1 MLPRDRGGVKPAE
14 RAYNRPMRPLLP
26 AVCRL
31 AFFLLLGAVLLPAP
45 PSRADD
51 VLAALPPLPSGALR
65 VYLVRHGQAL
75 SNLDPAPDLPPAGL
89 DHLTAPGT
97 RQAEAAGRA
106 LAGRDVTLVL
116 TSPASRARE
125 TAEGIAQVLGLSA
138 PAVEP
143 RLRPLELGRGT
154 DGRRLTWKD
163 RAAEWEAGR
172 DPSPPE
178 GESMERVGDRLDL
191 LVRALARSRRGTGV
205 VLVAHGEV
213 LAAYLGHVRGTL
225 APKRYPPGLANGS
238 ITVVDVAPTGAATI
252 RLENQ
257 VPAAP

>member
-1 MLPRDRGGVKPAE
+1 MGR
-14 RAYNRPMRPLLP
+14 
-26 AVCRL
+26 
-31 AFFLLLGAVLLPAP
+31 
-45 PSRADD
+45 
-51 VLAALPPLPSGALR
+51 
-65 VYLVRHGQAL
+65 
-75 SNLDPAPDLPPAGL
+75 
-89 DHLTAPGT
+89 

-106 LAGRDVTLVL
+106 LAGRGATSVL

-125 TAEGIAQVLGLSA
+125 TAEGVTRALGLSP

-154 DGRRLTWKD
+154 DGRQLTWKD

-172 DPSPPE
+172 DPSPPD
-178 GESMERVGDRLDL
+178 GESMERVGDRLDE

-213 LAAYLGHVRGTL
+213 LAAYLGHVRGTP

-238 ITVVDVAPTGAATI
+238 ISVVDVAPTGAATI
-252 RLENQ
+252 RLEDH
-257 VPAAP
+257 VPRVP

>member
-1 MLPRDRGGVKPAE
+1 MKRLSPAT
-14 RAYNRPMRPLLP
+14 RPVAFALLFGATLLP
-26 AVCRL
+26 AL
-31 AFFLLLGAVLLPAP
+31 A
-45 PSRADD
+45 SRADD
-51 VLAALPPLPSGALR
+51 ALGALAPLPSGALR
-65 VYLVRHGQAL
+65 VYLVRHGQAF
-75 SNLDPAPDLPPAGL
+75 SNLDPVPDLPPGEL
-89 DHLTAPGT
+89 DHLTALGT

-106 LAGRDVTLVL
+106 FAGRGVTLVL

-125 TAEGIAQVLGLSA
+125 TAEGIARVLGLSP

-154 DGRRLTWKD
+154 DGRKLTWKD

-178 GESMERVGDRLDL
+178 GESMERVGDRVDL

-252 RLENQ
+252 RFENH